1 MFDNYGK
8 GDLVQYLESKG
19 YNVSMVDS
27 IEHLRVA
34 AELDHQARA
43 YRASPLV
50 REVAQ
55 NAERMI
61 REGGHNQGT
70 NTGPTWLDNNDFF

>member
-8 GDLVQYLESKG
+8 GDLVQYLISKG
-19 YNVSMVDS
+19 YDVTGNEKV
-27 IEHLRVA
+27 EHLKVA
-34 AELDHQARA
+34 AMLDFEARA
-43 YRASPLV
+43 YRDSPLIQ
-50 REVAQ
+50 EVAQ

-70 NTGPTWLDNNDFF
+70 NAGPTWLDNNDFF